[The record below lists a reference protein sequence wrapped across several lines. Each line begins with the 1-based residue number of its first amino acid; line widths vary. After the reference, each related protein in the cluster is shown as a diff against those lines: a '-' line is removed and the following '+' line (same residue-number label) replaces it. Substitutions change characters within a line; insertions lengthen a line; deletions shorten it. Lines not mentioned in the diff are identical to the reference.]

1 MTSNPLRARSPR
13 LSRRKFSVASGL
25 MGAGLAG
32 SLSIGISRSA
42 FAQAT
47 PQPAGMATPQAL
59 GEASGDLTEWGFGIQ
74 ETNPLARAR
83 VLAFQE
89 AYPDVNLEIV
99 ETFDQEQLLTAAAS
113 DTLPDVIWLGRFETA
128 SWASRGVLQP
138 IDELVDRDGYD
149 TSVFYDWALEEASY
163 DGQLYGI
170 PGGADVRALFV
181 NLDQL
186 DEAGVDGTS
195 IDTSDWDSLT
205 EIGAKLV
212 QKDGDVVKRWGFDHK
227 MQAGYIWL
235 WGKGNGGSF
244 INDDGSEVTFNDE
257 KVVEALQWGV
267 DAYDAQG
274 GYQDY
279 QAISSTW
286 QGDEQFARGEVSIA
300 TYEQWMLSSAVA
312 TISPDMNFTILPVRE
327 RGSGADGPMVT
338 FSGGNAWYITSGA
351 QNVDAAWEFIKFLH
365 TVDTWMIGA
374 QAVKQYRQ
382 ETGAVYFPSLTGNK
396 VADQRQID
404 ELYESINEHFDNAVQ
419 LFPQLVEV
427 SSYRQIAKST
437 VGGQLDQIMQ
447 TEGVAPALS
456 GEKSAQEALDDADAA
471 AQDEIDFA

>member
-1 MTSNPLRARSPR
+1 MTSYPHRKRSPR
-13 LSRRKFSVASGL
+13 LSRRTFSVASGL
-25 MGAGLAG
+25 MGASLAG
-32 SLSIGISRSA
+32 SLSIGVSPSA

-47 PQPAGMATPQAL
+47 PQPL

-83 VLAFQE
+83 VMAFQE

-113 DTLPDVIWLGRFETA
+113 DTLPDVIWLGRFETSA
-128 SWASRGVLQP
+128 WASRGVLQP
-138 IDELVDRDGYD
+138 IDELVERDGYD
-149 TSVFYDWALEEASY
+149 TSMFYDWALEEASY

-181 NLDQL
+181 NVDHLE
-186 DEAGVDGTS
+186 EAGIDPNL
-195 IDTSDWDSLT
+195 DTSDWDSLSAAG
-205 EIGAKLV
+205 EQLV
-212 QKDGDVVKRWGFDHK
+212 QRSGDVVERWGFDHK

-235 WGKGNGGSF
+235 WGQGNGGSF
-244 INDDGSEVTFNDE
+244 INEDGTEVTFDDPA
-257 KVVEALQWGV
+257 VVEALQWGV
-267 DAYDAQG
+267 DAYEAQG

-286 QGDEQFARGEVSIA
+286 QGDEQFARGEVSMA
-300 TYEQWMLSSAVA
+300 AYEQWMLSSAVA
-312 TISPDMNFTILPVRE
+312 TISPDMNFRILPIRE

-351 QNVDAAWEFIKFLH
+351 QNVEAAWEFIKFLH

-374 QAVKQYRQ
+374 NAVKQYRQ
-382 ETGAVYFPSLTGNK
+382 ETDAVYFPSLTGNK
-396 VADQRQID
+396 IADQRQIE
-404 ELYESINEHFDNAVQ
+404 ELYEPINEAFDAAVE
-419 LFPQLVEV
+419 LFPALVEV
-427 SSYRQIAKST
+427 SNYRQIAKSA

-456 GEKSAQEALDDADAA
+456 GEMSPQEALEQADTI
-471 AQDEIDFA
+471 AQEEIDFS

>member
-1 MTSNPLRARSPR
+1 MAYRSNRTSSPR
-13 LSRRKFSVASGL
+13 LSRRQFSVATGM

-32 SLSIGISRSA
+32 SLSVGISRSA
-42 FAQAT
+42 LAQAT
-47 PQPAGMATPQAL
+47 PAAGGAPPAL
-59 GEASGDLTEWGFGIQ
+59 GEASGPLTEWGFGIQ

-83 VLAFQE
+83 VLAFQQ
-89 AYPDVNLEIV
+89 AYPEVELEIV
-99 ETFDQEQLLTAAAS
+99 ETFEQEQLLTAAAS

-128 SWASRGVLQP
+128 AWASRGVLQP
-138 IDELVDRDGYD
+138 IDELVERDGYD
-149 TSVFYDWALEEASY
+149 TSMFYDWALEEASY

-181 NLDQL
+181 NLDHL
-186 DEAGVDGTS
+186 DEAGIDTNL
-195 IDTSDWDSLT
+195 DTSDWDSLSAAG
-205 EIGAKLV
+205 EALV
-212 QKDGDVVKRWGFDHK
+212 QRDGDVITRWGFDHK
-227 MQAGYIWL
+227 LQAGYIWL

-244 INDDGSEVTFNDE
+244 INEDGTEVTFDDE

-300 TYEQWMLSSAVA
+300 AYEQWMLSAAVA
-312 TISPDMNFTILPVRE
+312 TIAPDMNFTILPVRE

-338 FSGGNAWYITSGA
+338 FSGGNAWYITSGV
-351 QNVDAAWEFIKFLH
+351 QNEDAAWEFIKYLH
-365 TVDTWMIGA
+365 TVDTWMVGA
-374 QAVKQYRQ
+374 RATKQYRQ
-382 ETGAVYFPSLTGNK
+382 DTGAVYFPSLTGN
-396 VADQRQID
+396 VLADQQQIE
-404 ELYESINEHFDNAVQ
+404 ELYEPINEAFDAAVE

-427 SSYRQIAKST
+427 SNYRQIAKSV

-447 TEGVAPALS
+447 TEGVTPALA
-456 GEKSAQEALDDADAA
+456 GERSPKEALEEADTIAQE
-471 AQDEIDFA
+471 EIDFA